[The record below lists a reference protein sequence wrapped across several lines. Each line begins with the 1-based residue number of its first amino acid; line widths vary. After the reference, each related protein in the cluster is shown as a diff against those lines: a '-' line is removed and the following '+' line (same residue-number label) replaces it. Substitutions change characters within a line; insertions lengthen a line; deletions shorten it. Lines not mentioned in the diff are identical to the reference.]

1 MAKENQ
7 TDAGVPDTQ
16 LTNLSRQ
23 QLMKELQRRGRSADD
38 IMNKK
43 NLTGPELEALFTL
56 DEGMAMGGSVNKKR
70 IGANDYRKGGY
81 VLSTMDNRK
90 VKRNGK

>member
-1 MAKENQ
+1 MADNNQ

-16 LTNLSRQ
+16 LTNLTRQ
-23 QLMKELQRRGRSADD
+23 ELMKELQRRGRSADD

-43 NLTGPELEALFTL
+43 NLTGPELEAIYTL
-56 DEGMAMGGSVNKKR
+56 NEGMAMGGSVNKKR

>member
-43 NLTGPELEALFTL
+43 NLSGPELEALFTL
-56 DEGMAMGGSVNKKR
+56 NEGMAMGCSVNKKR

-81 VLSTMDNRK
+81 VLSTVDRRK
-90 VKRNGK
+90 K

>member
-16 LTNLSRQ
+16 LTNLTRSK
-23 QLMKELQRRGRSADD
+23 LIDELKRRGRSIDD
-38 IMNKK
+38 IMNKT
-43 NLTGPELEALFTL
+43 NLTGPEMEALVTL

-70 IGANDYRKGGY
+70 IGATDYRKGGY
-81 VLSTMDNRK
+81 VLSTVDRRK
-90 VKRNGK
+90 NKNG

>member
-1 MAKENQ
+1 MAEDNK

-23 QLMKELQRRGRSADD
+23 ELMKELQRRGRSADD

-43 NLTGPELEALFTL
+43 NL
-56 DEGMAMGGSVNKKR
+56 
-70 IGANDYRKGGY
+70 
-81 VLSTMDNRK
+81 NRT
-90 VKRNGK
+90 RA

>member
-43 NLTGPELEALFTL
+43 NLTGPELEALAISNDTL
-56 DEGMAMGGSVNKKR
+56 NNAMGGSITKKR

-81 VLSTMDNRK
+81 VLSTVDRRK
-90 VKRNGK
+90 K

>member
-1 MAKENQ
+1 MADNK

-23 QLMKELQRRGRSADD
+23 GLMKELQRRGRSAED
-38 IMNKK
+38 IMNKT
-43 NLTGPELEALFTL
+43 NLTGPELEALYTL
-56 DEGMAMGGSVNKKR
+56 NEGMAVGGSVNKKR

-81 VLSTMDNRK
+81 VLSTMDNRR

>member
-1 MAKENQ
+1 MAKDNQ

-23 QLMKELQRRGRSADD
+23 ELMKELQRRGRSADD

-43 NLTGPELEALFTL
+43 NLSGPELEALFTL
-56 DEGMAMGGSVNKKR
+56 NESKAMGGSITKKR
-70 IGANDYRKGGY
+70 IGATDYRKGGY
-81 VLSTMDNRK
+81 VLSTVDRRK
-90 VKRNGK
+90 K

>member
-1 MAKENQ
+1 MAKDNK

-16 LTNLSRQ
+16 LTNLTRQ
-23 QLMKELQRRGRSADD
+23 ELMKELQRRGRSTDD

-43 NLTGPELEALFTL
+43 NLTGPELEAIYTL
-56 DEGMAMGGSVNKKR
+56 NEGMAMGGSVNKKR

-81 VLSTMDNRK
+81 VLSTIDRRK
-90 VKRNGK
+90 K

>member
-1 MAKENQ
+1 MADNK

-23 QLMKELQRRGRSADD
+23 ELMKELQRRGRSADD
-38 IMNKK
+38 IMNKT
-43 NLTGPELEALFTL
+43 NLTGPELEALYTL
-56 DEGMAMGGSVNKKR
+56 NEGMAVGGSVNKKR

-81 VLSTMDNRK
+81 VLSTVDRRK
-90 VKRNGK
+90 K

>member
-1 MAKENQ
+1 MAKDNQ

-23 QLMKELQRRGRSADD
+23 ELMKELQRRGRSADD

-43 NLTGPELEALFTL
+43 NLTGPELEAIFTL
-56 DEGMAMGGSVNKKR
+56 DESMAKGGSVNKKR

-81 VLSTMDNRK
+81 VLSTIDRRK
-90 VKRNGK
+90 K

>member
-23 QLMKELQRRGRSADD
+23 ELMKELQRRGRSADD

-43 NLTGPELEALFTL
+43 NLTGPELEAIYTL
-56 DEGMAMGGSVNKKR
+56 NEDMAMGGSVNKKR

-81 VLSTMDNRK
+81 VLSTIDRRK
-90 VKRNGK
+90 K

>member
-1 MAKENQ
+1 MPKDNK

-16 LTNLSRQ
+16 LTNLTRQ
-23 QLMKELQRRGRSADD
+23 ELMKELQRRGRSTDD

-43 NLTGPELEALFTL
+43 NLTGPELEAIYTL
-56 DEGMAMGGSVNKKR
+56 NEGMAMGGSVNKKR

-81 VLSTMDNRK
+81 VLSTVDRRK
-90 VKRNGK
+90 K

>member
-1 MAKENQ
+1 MAQDNK

-16 LTNLSRQ
+16 LTNLTRQ
-23 QLMKELQRRGRSADD
+23 ELVSEMYRRGFTYED

-43 NLTGPELEALFTL
+43 LPGAALEAFAILN
-56 DEGMAMGGSVNKKR
+56 EGKSMGGSITKKR

-81 VLSTMDNRK
+81 VLSTVDRRK
-90 VKRNGK
+90 K